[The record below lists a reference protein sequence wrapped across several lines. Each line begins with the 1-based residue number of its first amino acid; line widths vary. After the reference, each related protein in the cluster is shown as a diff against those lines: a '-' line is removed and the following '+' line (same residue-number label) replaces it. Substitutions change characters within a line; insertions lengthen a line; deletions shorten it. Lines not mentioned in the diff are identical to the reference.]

1 MSPQRRLAAIM
12 FTDMVGYTRLMQKD
26 EGLAKSLRDRH
37 RTVLKNE
44 ISEHEG
50 EIVQYFGD
58 GTLCIFP
65 SSILAVRCALKIQN
79 QLLQDPKVSLRIGL
93 HSGDIVHDD
102 EGIYG
107 DGVNIA
113 SRIESLAIPGS
124 VLFSGKI
131 MDDIKNQT
139 DLKLKSLG
147 EFSLKNVDDPIE
159 LFALTNSP
167 LAIPKSEN
175 MIGKGQ
181 KLTKSLAVLP
191 FVNMSNDPE
200 NEYFSDGITEEIL
213 NAVAR
218 IKEIRVTAR
227 TSSFAFKGKNVD
239 IREVA
244 SKLNVDHLLEG
255 SVRKSGNRVRITA
268 QLISAKDGFHLWS
281 ENFDRKLEDIFAV
294 QDEIA
299 QIITEMLSER
309 LLKTTKKAELPKS
322 TTQNLEAYNLYLK
335 GNFHWKKWSP
345 EGVKKSI
352 AFFEQ
357 AIALEP
363 DISLPYTGLAAA
375 YIFLGITGNMKG
387 TAFGKASEAAHK
399 AITLDDQ
406 HDGANLVMGMIKF
419 MYEKDNEAARSYF
432 IKALNINPGNSEGHH
447 YYAMYLSNTGNFE
460 NALKEIKKAHQLDP
474 LSLIIL
480 GSLAEINFFSGYNKK
495 AIELYHQ
502 ALELDPNFR
511 AAWEGIG
518 WVYAKEKK
526 YDEALEA
533 FRKFQKMTGSKL
545 KGLNGLGYTLGRL
558 GKTEEAQE
566 CLRLLEE
573 RKQKDENIILDMDF
587 AMVYAGLDDWD
598 KVYDHMKAAIEGNMG
613 GLFLNVHPMW
623 EEIRQIPRF
632 RELLSEH
639 GYLQNPI

>member
-37 RTVLKNE
+37 RTVLKKE
-44 ISEHEG
+44 INEHEG
-50 EIVQYFGD
+50 EILQYYGD

-65 SSILAVRCALKIQN
+65 SSISAVRCAQKIQT
-79 QLLQDPKVSLRIGL
+79 QLLQEPKVPLRIGL

-113 SRIESLAIPGS
+113 SRIESLSTAGS

-131 MDDIKNQT
+131 MDDIKNQQ
-139 DLKLKSLG
+139 DLEVTSLG
-147 EFSLKNVDDPIE
+147 AFSLKNVDDPVE
-159 LFALTNSP
+159 LFALSNSP
-167 LAIPKSEN
+167 LQIPEAEN
-175 MIGKGQ
+175 MIGKGK

-218 IKEIRVTAR
+218 VKEIRVTAR

-239 IREVA
+239 IREIA
-244 SKLNVDHLLEG
+244 NQLNVDHILEG
-255 SVRKSGNRVRITA
+255 SVRRSGNQVRITT

-281 ENFDRKLEDIFAV
+281 ENFDRKLEDIFAI

-299 QIITEMLSER
+299 YKITKMLSER
-309 LLKTTKKAELPKS
+309 LVEKSKKAVLPKS
-322 TTQNLEAYNLYLK
+322 TAQNLEAYNLYLQ
-335 GNFHWKKWSP
+335 GNFFWKKWSP

-352 AFFEQ
+352 SFFEQ
-357 AIALEP
+357 AISLEP
-363 DISLPYTGLAAA
+363 DFSLPYTGLASA

-387 TAFGKASEAAHK
+387 TAFNKAKEAAHK
-399 AITLDDQ
+399 AIALDDQ
-406 HDGANLVMGMIKF
+406 HDGANLAMGMIKF
-419 MYEKDNEAARSYF
+419 MFEKNNDEAKEYF
-432 IKALNINPGNSEGHH
+432 LKALKINPGNSAGHH

-460 NALKEIKKAHQLDP
+460 EALKEIEKAHQLDP

-480 GSLAEINFFSGYNKK
+480 GSLAEISFFSGYNKK
-495 AIELYHQ
+495 AIERYHQ

-526 YDEALEA
+526 YDEALKA

-545 KGLNGLGYTLGRL
+545 KGLNGLGFTLGKM
-558 GKTEEAQE
+558 GKTDEAQE
-566 CLRLLEE
+566 CLRLLEQ

-587 AMVYAGLDDWD
+587 AMVYAGLEDWD
-598 KVYDHMKAAIEGNMG
+598 KVYDHMEAAINAKMG
-613 GLFLNVHPMW
+613 SLFLNVHPMW

-632 RELLSEH
+632 KELLSNH
-639 GYLQNPI
+639 GYLQTRS